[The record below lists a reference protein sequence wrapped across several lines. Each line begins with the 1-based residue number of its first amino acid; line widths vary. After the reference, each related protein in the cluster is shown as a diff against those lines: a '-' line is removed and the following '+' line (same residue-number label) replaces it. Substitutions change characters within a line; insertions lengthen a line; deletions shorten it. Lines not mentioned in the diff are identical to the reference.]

1 MRLNYPTIKPGEL
14 SNEQNIANIKS
25 FLYELTDQVNYA
37 LNTQDTKIEELEAK
51 IEEYGNKGS
60 E

>member
-1 MRLNYPTIKPGEL
+1 MKIDYPTIKPGEL

-25 FLYELTDQVNYA
+25 YLYELTDQINYA
-37 LNTQDTKIEELEAK
+37 LNTMEAAVEELK
-51 IEEYGNKGS
+51 NKDS

>member
-1 MRLNYPTIKPGEL
+1 MKLDYPTIKPGEL

-25 FLYELTDQVNYA
+25 YLYELTDQVNYA
-37 LNTQDTKIEELEAK
+37 LNTMEAKIEELE
-51 IEEYGNKGS
+51 NKGS